1 MLENILSAGREYF
14 GNPHVHNSAEF
25 PDVPIMDCFWGNV
38 MIHVSAAISA
48 SGLSRKSMA
57 NGMVR
62 TGENYM
68 ENPNGNSDNVMKHSK
83 VPPQPSLAFSCL
95 PSTAVRGLLA

>member
-25 PDVPIMDCFWGNV
+25 PDVPTVDRFWGNA
-38 MIHVSAAISA
+38 MIHEIAAMSA
-48 SGLSRKSMA
+48 SGPSRKCIA
-57 NGMVR
+57 NGIVR
-62 TGENYM
+62 TGKKYM
-68 ENPNGNSDNVMKHSK
+68 QNPNGNSDDVMKHSK
-83 VPPQPSLAFSCL
+83 VPLQLSLAFSCL

>member
-25 PDVPIMDCFWGNV
+25 PDVPIVDCFRGKV
-38 MIHVSAAISA
+38 MIHESVPMSA
-48 SGLSRKSMA
+48 SSLSRKCIA
-57 NGMVR
+57 DGIAR
-62 TGENYM
+62 IGKKYM

-83 VPPQPSLAFSCL
+83 VPLQLSLAFSCL